1 MSQYVNDYKNAFNS
15 KSIIGVRK
23 WIFFTFKSA
32 VLLLVLILLFS
43 LVQYWVIMYSPLADY
58 MTVPGIEQSNIYGM
72 IFMLAAS
79 FGPSGLYLVRIIM
92 RSR

>member
-1 MSQYVNDYKNAFNS
+1 MSQYINDYKNAFNL

-32 VLLLVLILLFS
+32 VLLLVLLLLFS
-43 LVQYWVIMYSPLADY
+43 LVQYWVVMYSPLADY

-79 FGPSGLYLVRIIM
+79 FGPSVLYLVRIIM
-92 RSR
+92 GSK